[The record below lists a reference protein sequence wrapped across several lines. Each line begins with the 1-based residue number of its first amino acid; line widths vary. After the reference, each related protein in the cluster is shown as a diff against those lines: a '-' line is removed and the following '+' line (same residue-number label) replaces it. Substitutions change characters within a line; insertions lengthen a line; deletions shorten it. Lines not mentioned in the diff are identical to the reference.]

1 MHLGHH
7 QRKCRDGYEKHIDNE
22 TSIQW
27 YVNFNLLNQSSDD
40 SFVIGCRCYAI
51 RVKRRLWL
59 RLCLLTQCRILLL
72 LNVVAVILDV
82 LFVTN
87 VGAVSI
93 FKDLQ
98 RSSLDQSTRARME
111 TLPHLYS
118 YNKRKDFRFALTCTH
133 EHTALML

>member
-1 MHLGHH
+1 MIWDSGCDYKISLSSCGRCCSHHYTYVHLGHH

-59 RLCLLTQCRILLL
+59 RLCLLTQRRILLL
-72 LNVVAVILDV
+72 LNAVAVVVDV
-82 LFVTN
+82 LFVATA
-87 VGAVSI
+87 GAVSN
-93 FKDLQ
+93 F
-98 RSSLDQSTRARME
+98 
-111 TLPHLYS
+111 
-118 YNKRKDFRFALTCTH
+118 
-133 EHTALML
+133 